1 MCADACNREVSS
13 TIGVF
18 TSCSFPSPSP
28 RYLTASPPP
37 TSPSNTSK
45 LKIHHL
51 SARTATQATN
61 FVLTAKGV
69 TCPSA
74 WFHHATVSGASLK
87 LPFPSYDS
95 VSLTL
100 AARTASPSEY
110 LSKHPRVEDLH
121 SFLCTPSLRRVSHR
135 RPRNLVRLAVT
146 RQQPRRPGHH
156 SNNNRRASPKT

>member
-110 LSKHPRVEDLH
+110 LSKHPPSRRSTQLPLH
-121 SFLCTPSLRRVSHR
+121 SVSAESFTSPAQEPGSPCSDPTAAPTPWSSL
-135 RPRNLVRLAVT
+135 
-146 RQQPRRPGHH
+146 
-156 SNNNRRASPKT
+156 K